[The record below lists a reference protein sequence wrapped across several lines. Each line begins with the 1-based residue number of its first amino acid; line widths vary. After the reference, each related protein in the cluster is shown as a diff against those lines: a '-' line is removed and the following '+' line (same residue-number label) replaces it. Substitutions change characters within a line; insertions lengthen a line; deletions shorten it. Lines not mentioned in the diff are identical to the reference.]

1 MLDHMKL
8 DACPTLPARLPCA
21 AQLPSH
27 LPRRGPSGL
36 MRSGTLLLM
45 LAGLAAGC
53 GDNLA
58 APIPPDAPPAPPP
71 PPLWTLDSGAL
82 KLRVTESP
90 WRMTF
95 FDATGN
101 PILSEYDG
109 NDPGPTGA
117 IGLHL
122 GPPREGTGEAALPQL
137 AAGESGIPAT
147 RDTGW
152 VRATELIEESFE
164 GQVWVGKVATTDAD
178 TTIEVRARPEADG
191 IIAISVTPSSTD
203 EVTALGVAFEAQA
216 DERFTG
222 FGERSNAVDQGGGV
236 LEHYVGE
243 GPYAAEDYDP
253 VLEVLPPWGVRN
265 RLDATYYPIPWL
277 LSSRGYGV
285 LLDNDALSYHRLGT
299 DSPDAWSLEVED
311 VELRFRVFAGPTP
324 AEALGRFS
332 AAVGRQPSDYAPWFF
347 GPWVQPDN
355 DARID
360 ALRAAD
366 TPTSVT
372 STYLHYLPCGDQQ
385 GREEEQ
391 VTRVAGL
398 NAKGTAVHTY
408 FNPMICADYQPAFDQ
423 AKEQNALIERGD
435 GETYTYMYYTSTVF
449 TVSQFDFTAPNGVTA
464 YKALTDEALGH
475 GYEGWM
481 EDFGEYTPLD
491 AFSSDGATGTT
502 FHNRYPRDYHC
513 GVFEATADAGKP
525 LARFVRSGWTGS
537 AACSPI
543 VWGGDPTTDFG
554 FDGLE
559 SAIYQA
565 LSMGTSG
572 VGIWGSD
579 IGGFFALQARAL
591 SDELLDRWIAF
602 GGLSVVMRSQ
612 KDGIALPPKPRPQPW
627 DTAHL
632 PIWRRYAK
640 LHTQLYPYL
649 QAAAE
654 EYYATGMPVM
664 RHHILTHPG
673 EAAAVAR
680 DDQYMFGPHLLVA
693 PVYAAGVTERE
704 LYLPAG
710 TWIDWWRS
718 VSYVEADGSFD
729 LGAAQ
734 VHAGG
739 KPQTVPAPIAEIPLM
754 VQAGAVLVMLAP
766 DVFTLAE
773 HGEDP
778 SIIHL
783 NDRDDELHVI
793 AFPRGESSGQ
803 FFDSSSYVSTETA
816 DAWTLDFDEA
826 DGRTVRLQASL
837 QTLENPFKPCAVTL
851 DGEALA
857 EADWSYDDETG
868 VFEIE
873 YLNRGGALRVS
884 ACPAVRTARSR

>member
-1 MLDHMKL
+1 MGLDV
-8 DACPTLPARLPCA
+8 CPTLPARLPCA

-27 LPRRGPSGL
+27 LSCSGL
-36 MRSGTLLLM
+36 HGLVRSGATLLVLT
-45 LAGLAAGC
+45 GLAAGC

-58 APIPPDAPPAPPP
+58 APVPPDAPPAPVEPQ
-71 PPLWTLDSGAL
+71 WTLDVGAL
-82 KLRVTESP
+82 KLLVNEAP

-95 FDATGN
+95 FDASGN
-101 PILSEYDG
+101 PILNEHDG
-109 NDPGPTGA
+109 TTPGPTGT

-122 GPPREGTGEAALPQL
+122 GEPREGTGEAALPQL
-137 AAGESGIPAT
+137 AAGESGIPAA

-152 VRATELIEESFE
+152 VHATELIEASYE
-164 GQVWVGKVATTDAD
+164 GPVWVGKLATTDPD
-178 TTIEVRARPEADG
+178 VTLQVRARPAAEG
-191 IIAISVTPSSTD
+191 VISVSITPSSTD
-203 EVTALGVAFEAQA
+203 EVQAIGVGFEAQA

-222 FGERSNAVDQGGGV
+222 FGERSNAVDQSGGV

-243 GPYAAEDYDP
+243 GPYAPEEYEQ
-253 VLEVLPPWGVRN
+253 VLPVLPPWSVRA
-265 RLDATYYPIPWL
+265 RPDATYYPIPWL

-285 LLDNDALSYHRLGT
+285 LIDNDALSYHRLGT
-299 DSPDAWSLEVED
+299 DTAGAWSMEVED
-311 VELRFRVFAGPTP
+311 VELRFRVFGGPTP

-332 AAVGRQPSDYAPWFF
+332 TAVGRQPSDYAPWFF
-347 GPWVQPDN
+347 GPWMQPD
-355 DARID
+355 DDERID

-366 TPTSVT
+366 VPTSVT
-372 STYLHYLPCGDQQ
+372 ATYLHYLPCGEQQ
-385 GREEEQ
+385 GREDEQ
-391 VTRVAGL
+391 ITRVANL
-398 NAKGTAVHTY
+398 NASGTAVHTY

-423 AKEQNALIERGD
+423 AKEQNALIEKGD
-435 GETYTYMYYTSTVF
+435 GETYTYMYSASQLF
-449 TVSQFDFTAPNGVTA
+449 TVGQFDFAAPDGVAA
-464 YKALTDEALGH
+464 YKTLTDEALDH

-481 EDFGEYTPLD
+481 EDLGEYTPLD
-491 AFSSDGATGTT
+491 AFSADGATGTS

-543 VWGGDPTTDFG
+543 VWGGEPSTDFG

-579 IGGFFALQARAL
+579 IGGFFALLGRAL

-602 GGLSVVMRSQ
+602 GGFSVVMRSRA
-612 KDGIALPPKPRPQPW
+612 DGVAMPPGPRPQPW
-627 DTAHL
+627 EAAHL

-654 EYYATGMPVM
+654 DYYETGMPVM

-693 PVYAAGVTERE
+693 PVYVAGATERE
-704 LYLPAG
+704 LHLPAG

-718 VSYVEADGSFD
+718 VAYVEADGSFD
-729 LGAAQ
+729 LGE
-734 VHAGG
+734 VEIHAGG
-739 KPQTVPAPIAEIPLM
+739 KALTVPAPIAEIPLM

-773 HGEDP
+773 HGDDP
-778 SIIHL
+778 SIVHL
-783 NDRDDELHVI
+783 HDRDDALHVL
-793 AFPRGESSGQ
+793 AFPRGESSGH
-803 FFDSSSYVSTETA
+803 FFDTGSYTSTESEG
-816 DAWTLDFDEA
+816 AWTLDFDEA
-826 DGRTVRLQASL
+826 DGYTVRLQASL
-837 QTLENPFKPCAVTL
+837 QTLAEPFVPCSVSL
-851 DGEALA
+851 DGAALA
-857 EADWSYDDETG
+857 ETDWSYDAEAG
-868 VFEIE
+868 VLEIE
-873 YLNRGGALRVS
+873 YRNSGGELRVS
-884 ACPAVRTARSR
+884 ACPAALAR